1 MSRYIL
7 KLTGCVVIDGQVRR
21 PGEEVELTDREARN
35 LLARGKAELL
45 GAVVAEEA
53 ATDEGGDTDT
63 AAAPDVGT
71 VPAVDDQPTT
81 EPAEVKPASRRRK
94 G

>member
-45 GAVVAEEA
+45 GAVSDEA
-53 ATDEGGDTDT
+53 AADEAEG
-63 AAAPDVGT
+63 AEVK
-71 VPAVDDQPTT
+71 PAQ

>member
-21 PGEEVELTDREARN
+21 PGEEVELADREARN

-53 ATDEGGDTDT
+53 ATDEAEGADLE
-63 AAAPDVGT
+63 
-71 VPAVDDQPTT
+71 PAQ